1 MTRSHSVGIIWTLIT
16 FTHIVESQLDMNA
29 QRQSTAV
36 RRMGSAHSS
45 EFSQTTYKICQLN
58 QSEFK
63 FSRNLTIW
71 GPLMDEK
78 FDCSKLT
85 KTCFITHAYSI
96 FSARI
101 HISSYPWLN
110 ILINTRQYL
119 SVDTIQ
125 LYIWQEVTQLASFEH
140 WSLSL
145 I

>member
-1 MTRSHSVGIIWTLIT
+1 MTRSHSVGIIWTWNA
-16 FTHIVESQLDMNA
+16 FTEMKQSQLDKNA
-29 QRQSTAV
+29 QRHSTAV

-45 EFSQTTYKICQLN
+45 EFSQTTYKISQFN
-58 QSEFK
+58 HSEFK

-71 GPLMDEK
+71 WPLMHEK
-78 FDCSKLT
+78 FDCWKLT

-96 FSARI
+96 FSTRI

-119 SVDTIQ
+119 SFDTIQ
-125 LYIWQEVTQLASFEH
+125 LYISQEVTQLASFEH

-145 I
+145 R